1 VALRAAGE
9 RFGYPELAQLLR
21 RRGVTEGD
29 AYVAQ
34 MREVFRRMVFNI
46 LIDNTDDHEKNHA
59 LLMTDAQQYELSPAF
74 DILPS
79 GQALGFQQMR
89 VGEQEADS
97 TVANALSM
105 APLYG
110 LAKDEAIKEA
120 QAIARVVEEWKQHFA
135 TCGVMRGDID
145 LYAEQIDRPFLS
157 DQRRELKP

>member
-1 VALRAAGE
+1 M
-9 RFGYPELAQLLR
+9 
-21 RRGVTEGD
+21 TDGD
-29 AYVAQ
+29 AYVAD

-79 GQALGFQQMR
+79 GQALGFQQIR

-105 APLYG
+105 SAMYG
-110 LAKDEAIKEA
+110 LAKSEAVKEA
-120 QAIARVVEEWKQHFA
+120 QAVAQTVDGWKQHFTA
-135 TCGVMRGDID
+135 CGVTRGDIE
-145 LYAEQIDRPFLS
+145 LYAEQIDRPFLR
-157 DQRRELKP
+157 DQRRELKASGP